1 MRRESSSRI
10 SSGKPSSGPAKPA
23 TPPVPAPATQDGA
36 PVSPVKGYADFLSN
50 LEKEHRLRQIPTSDG
65 SGRIDLLSNDYLGLA
80 AEAHL
85 YLPEFHERFPD
96 AAFTSSASRLLSR
109 ANRYHLQLEQYL
121 EQLYGRPALLFN
133 SGYHA
138 NVGIIQALA
147 LPGTLFLADKLVH
160 ASIIDGLRLSGADFK
175 RFPHNDP
182 RRLQRLLAD
191 LHDSYQR
198 IIVIAEGIYSMDG
211 DMAPLRE
218 LADLKSRYPKM
229 MLYLD
234 EAHSFGVRGQKGLG
248 LAEELGLIDSCDLII
263 GTLGKAA
270 ASAGA
275 FAITSPVMKDYLLN
289 TTRSFIFSTAIS
301 PAQAAWSILMIEKI
315 TQLHDRRLHLQH
327 LSRHMVSELSRRL
340 NFESPATTQIV
351 PLIIGDAAEAVLMAG
366 HMAAGG
372 FDALAIRRPTVAAGS
387 ERIRF
392 SLNALLSEKDIDR
405 LISLIGRYR

>member
-1 MRRESSSRI
+1 MRRATKAPNESGGRQS
-10 SSGKPSSGPAKPA
+10 KCP
-23 TPPVPAPATQDGA
+23 TPQAAPEAVDPMQA
-36 PVSPVKGYADFLSN
+36 YADILLS
-50 LEKEHRLRQIPTSDG
+50 LKKEHRLRDIPAEGPDAC
-65 SGRIDLLSNDYLGLA
+65 IDLLSNDYLGLA
-80 AEAHL
+80 AEADR
-85 YLPEFHERFPD
+85 YRAEFMERFPD

-109 ANRYHLQLEQYL
+109 ANRYHLRLENYL
-121 EQLYGRPALLFN
+121 ESLYGRPALLLN

-175 RFPHNDP
+175 RFPHNDM
-182 RRLQRLLAD
+182 RRLRRLLTENSDA
-191 LHDSYQR
+191 YRR
-198 IIVIAEGIYSMDG
+198 IIIISEGIFSMDG
-211 DMAPLRE
+211 DMAPLKE
-218 LADLKSRYPKM
+218 LALIRREYPGV

-234 EAHSFGVRGQKGLG
+234 EAHSFGVRGERGLG
-248 LAEELGLIDSCDLII
+248 LAEELGLINETDII
-263 GTLGKAA
+263 VGTLGKAA

-275 FAITSPVMKDYLLN
+275 FAVCSPLMKQYLLN

-301 PAQAAWSILMIEKI
+301 PAQAAWSILMIEKL
-315 TQLHDRRLHLQH
+315 TAMNDRRLHLQR

-351 PLIIGDAAEAVLMAG
+351 PLMIGDAAEAVLMATYLA
-366 HMAAGG
+366 HKG

-405 LISLIGRYR
+405 LISAIGRYH